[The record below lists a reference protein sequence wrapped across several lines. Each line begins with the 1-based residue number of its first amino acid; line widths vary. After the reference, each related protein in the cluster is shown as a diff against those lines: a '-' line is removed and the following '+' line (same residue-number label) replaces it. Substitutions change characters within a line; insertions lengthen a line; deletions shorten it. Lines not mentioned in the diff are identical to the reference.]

1 MSRLKEKYQ
10 NQIKASL
17 QGKFKYRN
25 AMMIPKLHK
34 VVVSMGLAEAIKDK
48 NAFQDALEQLALLTG
63 QKPRVTLSRKSIAA
77 FKLREGQQI
86 GAFVTL
92 RGERMYAFCDRFF
105 NVSCPRIHD
114 FRGFARKGD
123 SRGSYSL
130 GIKEQQIFP
139 EIDLNK
145 IKRSQGMNITF
156 VTTATND
163 QECLELLKELGLP
176 FREK

>member
-10 NQIKASL
+10 KEIKKSL
-17 QGKFKYRN
+17 KEQFKYAN
-25 AMMIPKLHK
+25 QMMVPKLYK
-34 VVVSMGLAEAIKDK
+34 VIVSMGLAEATKDK
-48 NAFQDALEQLALLTG
+48 NAFQDALEQLGLITG
-63 QKPRVTLSRKSIAA
+63 QKPKITLSRKSVAA

-92 RGERMYAFCDRFF
+92 RGERMYSFCDRFF

-114 FRGFARKGD
+114 FRGFQRKGD

-139 EIDLNK
+139 EINLDK

-163 QECLELLKELGLP
+163 EECLQLLKELGLP